1 MIKKIIAIYLFI
13 GVLCSPLIYS
23 NCALSYIPISN
34 ASKYGMAFGSSF
46 YWPSYIF
53 SIEPEVNGESIESF
67 EKSVIDIVLYRQDKL
82 YSDNR
87 YASTM
92 LFNAI
97 GYCLVDSGLKQS
109 NDFYSL
115 FKDIF
120 KNNINASKDLEKI
133 RDKVI
138 NMFDG
143 SDYADIVELGDSCR
157 QRLI

>member
-1 MIKKIIAIYLFI
+1 MSSQKDRHVLF
-13 GVLCSPLIYS
+13 
-23 NCALSYIPISN
+23 LSQVIQSIP
-34 ASKYGMAFGSSF
+34 
-46 YWPSYIF
+46 
-53 SIEPEVNGESIESF
+53 
-67 EKSVIDIVLYRQDKL
+67 
-82 YSDNR
+82 
-87 YASTM
+87 
-92 LFNAI
+92 
-97 GYCLVDSGLKQS
+97 

-143 SDYADIVELGDSCR
+143 SDYADIIELGDSCR